1 VRPDITSRRKQ
12 RPCDNQGSL
21 LRIGNDLP
29 RAGLPQGVPSD
40 KPSLRKAAIAVLRV
54 RGARLREQLRT
65 PTSYTVTPDRLGF
78 GASPNLPQS
87 SLILVD
93 RYRMRG
99 CHARRFLPKP
109 SPALAGLSLRRD
121 FLRRDQVGAQGDRAR
136 PATGSARV
144 KMPWASTAP
153 MCEKSSGP
161 SPTLSA
167 NSTSRSDR

>member
-1 VRPDITSRRKQ
+1 MCAQTLHRGGS
-12 RPCDNQGSL
+12 SL

-65 PTSYTVTPDRLGF
+65 PTSNTVTHDRLGF

-93 RYRMRG
+93 R
-99 CHARRFLPKP
+99 
-109 SPALAGLSLRRD
+109 
-121 FLRRDQVGAQGDRAR
+121 
-136 PATGSARV
+136 
-144 KMPWASTAP
+144 
-153 MCEKSSGP
+153 
-161 SPTLSA
+161 
-167 NSTSRSDR
+167 